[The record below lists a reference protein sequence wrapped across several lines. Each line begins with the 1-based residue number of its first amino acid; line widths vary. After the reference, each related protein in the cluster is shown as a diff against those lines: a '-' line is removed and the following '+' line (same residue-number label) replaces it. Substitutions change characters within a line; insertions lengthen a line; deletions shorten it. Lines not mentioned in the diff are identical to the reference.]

1 MPTAFERFQELETRV
16 VRAVDL
22 LKTTRQELAGA
33 RERILRLEN
42 ELEELR
48 RERDL
53 VKNRVEGLLET
64 LTELTEETSV
74 ETEVAT
80 HRR

>member
-1 MPTAFERFQELETRV
+1 MPTALEKFQELETRV

-33 RERILRLEN
+33 RNRISRLES

-53 VKNRVEGLLET
+53 VKNRVEAILET
-64 LTELTEETSV
+64 LTELTEEASV